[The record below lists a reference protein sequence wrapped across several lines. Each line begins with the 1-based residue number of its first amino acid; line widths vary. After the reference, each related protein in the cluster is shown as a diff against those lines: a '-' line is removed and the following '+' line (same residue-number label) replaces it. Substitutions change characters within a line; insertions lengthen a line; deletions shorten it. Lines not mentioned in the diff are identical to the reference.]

1 MSRRTPLSDPR
12 PEEGGGSPGPSAGE
26 LADRLPDSSARGIAA
41 SMTDLIRGGELAPGA
56 ALPTVR
62 ALAARLGVSP
72 GTVADAWAVLRK
84 HRMITTLGR
93 RGSIVSGPPTVAHPV
108 RYERVGDF
116 GDHLTQDLTIA
127 APDPALLPPLEDA
140 LLAGAR
146 TPRLN
151 DYARTA
157 VTPAL
162 LDAVRG
168 TWPFEP
174 EAWLAVGGG
183 FEGVHLLGQALLV
196 PGDRVAVEEPTA
208 VRLLDILDALEV
220 RTVPVAC
227 DGEGPLPESLT
238 EALAARPAMFLSQS
252 RAQTPCGWSL
262 TAQRAGALAAVLE
275 DAANVTV
282 VEDDGAGPLAARP
295 AHSIGAHLPDRTV
308 LVRSYSKAYG
318 PDLRLAVLGGPRG
331 IVEKARVL
339 RTYGTG
345 WTSRILQDALA
356 HLLTDEATA
365 GHVERAARHYERR
378 RTGLAGLLAERG
390 VPTRNEDGLSL
401 WVPVADETSA
411 LVTLAARGATASPGS
426 HFCTSSAHTPH
437 LRVAVSR
444 LSEDAASLEA
454 TAELI
459 ARAARANRPR

>member
-1 MSRRTPLSDPR
+1 
-12 PEEGGGSPGPSAGE
+12 
-26 LADRLPDSSARGIAA
+26 
-41 SMTDLIRGGELAPGA
+41 MTDLIRGGELAPGA

-62 ALAARLGVSP
+62 ALATRLGVSP

-93 RGSIVSGPPTVAHPV
+93 RGSVVSGPPTVSHPY
-108 RYERVGDF
+108 RYERIGDF
-116 GDHLTQDLTIA
+116 GDHLTQDLSIA
-127 APDPALLPPLEDA
+127 APDPALLPPLEEA

-151 DYARTA
+151 DYSRTA

-162 LDAVRG
+162 LEAVRG
-168 TWPFEP
+168 TWPFTP

-183 FEGVHLLGQALLV
+183 FEGVHLLCQALLV
-196 PGDRVAVEEPTA
+196 PGDRVAVEDPTA

-227 DGEGPLPESLT
+227 DGEGPLPGSLAD
-238 EALAARPAMFLSQS
+238 ALASRPAMFLLQP
-252 RAQTPCGWSL
+252 RAQTPCGWSMS
-262 TAQRAGALAAVLE
+262 APRADALAAALE
-275 DAANVTV
+275 GAQNVTV
-282 VEDDGAGPLAARP
+282 VEDDGIGPLAARP
-295 AHSIGAHLPDRTV
+295 AHSIGTRLPDRTV

-356 HLLTDEATA
+356 HLLTDASTA
-365 GHVERAARHYERR
+365 GHVEAAAGHYERR
-378 RTGLAGLLAERG
+378 RAGLADLLAARG
-390 VPTRNEDGLSL
+390 VRTRNEDGLSL
-401 WVPVADETSA
+401 WIPVADETSA

-426 HFCTSSAHTPH
+426 HFVTSSSHPPH

-444 LSEDAASLEA
+444 LAEDAASLEA

-459 ARAARANRPR
+459 ALAAHSDRAR

>member
-1 MSRRTPLSDPR
+1 MARSTAIRDQQPART
-12 PEEGGGSPGPSAGE
+12 GPSADE
-26 LADRLPDSSARGIAA
+26 LAGRLPESSARGIAA
-41 SMTDLIRGGELAPGA
+41 AMTDLIRSGELPPGT

-62 ALAARLGVSP
+62 ALADRLGVSP
-72 GTVADAWAVLRK
+72 GTVADAWAALRK

-116 GDHLTQDLTIA
+116 GDHLTHDLAIA
-127 APDPALLPPLEDA
+127 APDPALLPPLEEA
-140 LLAGAR
+140 LLAGVR

-151 DYARTA
+151 DYSRTA

-162 LDAVRG
+162 LEAVRG
-168 TWPFEP
+168 TWPYAP

-183 FEGVHLLGQALLV
+183 FEGVHLLCQALLV

-220 RTVPVAC
+220 RTVPVSC
-227 DGEGPLPESLT
+227 DDEGPLPASLT
-238 EALAARPAMFLSQS
+238 EALASRPAIFLLQP

-262 TAQRAGALAAVLE
+262 SPSRAEALASTLQGAP
-275 DAANVTV
+275 NVTV
-282 VEDDGAGPLAARP
+282 VEDDGVGPLAARP
-295 AHSIGAHLPDRTV
+295 AHSIGSHLPDRTV

-318 PDLRLAVLGGPRG
+318 PDLRLAVLGGPHG
-331 IVEKARVL
+331 IVEKVRVL

-356 HLLTDEATA
+356 HLLTDAATA
-365 GHVERAARHYERR
+365 AHVETAAGHYERR
-378 RTGLAGLLAERG
+378 RTGLAGRLAG
-390 VPTRNEDGLSL
+390 HGIGTRNEDGLSL

-426 HFCTSSAHTPH
+426 HFITSASHPPH
-437 LRVAVSR
+437 LRVAISR
-444 LSEDAASLEA
+444 LAEDAASLDS

-459 ARAARANRPR
+459 ALAARTHRTP